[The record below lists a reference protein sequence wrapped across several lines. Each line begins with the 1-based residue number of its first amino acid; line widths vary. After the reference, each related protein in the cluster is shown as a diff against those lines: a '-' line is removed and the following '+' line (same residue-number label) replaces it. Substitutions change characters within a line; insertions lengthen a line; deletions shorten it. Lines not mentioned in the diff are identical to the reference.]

1 MTTYKISDYIVTTGS
16 GAKEAYVYA
25 KDLMTEWSVDYK
37 KHSPLLNTKKY
48 IIVDKQH
55 YSSVAD
61 ALNNVDQTKL
71 AAHSFNEKLAAC
83 YVLTDDRYLF
93 VSFTKRK

>member
-1 MTTYKISDYIVTTGS
+1 MAAYNISDYIVTTGS

-25 KDLMTEWSVDYK
+25 KSVMADWNVDYK
-37 KHSPLLNTKKY
+37 KYSPLLNTKKY

-55 YSSVAD
+55 YSSVPD
-61 ALNNVDQTKL
+61 ALSNIDQTKL
-71 AAHSFNEKLAAC
+71 AAHSFSEKLAAC
-83 YVLTDDRYLF
+83 YLLTDDRYLF